1 MPCSKL
7 HCQKALNSIHLS
19 HKITNL
25 ILQVAGEGRGGDP
38 GAAAR
43 QLHALDRHQ
52 HQAAGEKRALFK
64 YFPRPGLQESFPEF
78 WHGLRKKRNLTCQ
91 LYDL

>member
-52 HQAAGEKRALFK
+52 HQAAG
-64 YFPRPGLQESFPEF
+64 
-78 WHGLRKKRNLTCQ
+78 KKRGFLQYPPAHPSGWFWAATVIH
-91 LYDL
+91 LLLVYSGRV